1 MKGIYVLKND
11 LLPKRKMYMYTRK
24 KKIKKLKVKQ
34 NKTKWKALRRQTKNL
49 WDKSYQSITPEDI
62 ESFITGSRLAKAA
75 VVNPFHVSGH
85 QPPST

>member
-34 NKTKWKALRRQTKNL
+34 NKTK
-49 WDKSYQSITPEDI
+49 
-62 ESFITGSRLAKAA
+62 
-75 VVNPFHVSGH
+75 
-85 QPPST
+85 